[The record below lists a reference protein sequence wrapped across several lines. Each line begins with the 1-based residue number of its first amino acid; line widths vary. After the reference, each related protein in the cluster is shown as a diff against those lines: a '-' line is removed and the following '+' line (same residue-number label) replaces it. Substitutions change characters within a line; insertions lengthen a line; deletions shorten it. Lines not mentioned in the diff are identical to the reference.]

1 MFAEAFRVLK
11 PGGRFMVSDTVITR
25 PIPETI
31 MKSVAAYIGCVS
43 GALLK
48 EEYLSMLQAAG
59 FVKTN
64 IVKDSPLTDSTI
76 DFASMI
82 RDMGFP
88 IDKKPEEL
96 AEINAAFKDSI
107 SSITV
112 TAVKE
117 DTSRKNT

>member
-1 MFAEAFRVLK
+1 
-11 PGGRFMVSDTVITR
+11 
-25 PIPETI
+25 
-31 MKSVAAYIGCVS
+31 
-43 GALLK
+43 
-48 EEYLSMLQAAG
+48 MLQAAG

-64 IVKDSPLTDSTI
+64 IVKDSPFTDSTI

-82 RDMGFP
+82 RDLGFP

-96 AEINAAFKDSI
+96 AEIHAAFKDSI